1 MMADRTVQAVV
12 TAAEGLKREL
22 EQASG
27 AASMSAVEEM
37 RHFLG
42 LSEHVAK
49 QWRCPRCEQVLSPF
63 SLLSLSFLSLS
74 LSLSLSL

>member
-22 EQASG
+22 EQGSNEG
-27 AASMSAVEEM
+27 ASMSAVEEM

-63 SLLSLSFLSLS
+63 SLCLSLSHSLTN
-74 LSLSLSL
+74 